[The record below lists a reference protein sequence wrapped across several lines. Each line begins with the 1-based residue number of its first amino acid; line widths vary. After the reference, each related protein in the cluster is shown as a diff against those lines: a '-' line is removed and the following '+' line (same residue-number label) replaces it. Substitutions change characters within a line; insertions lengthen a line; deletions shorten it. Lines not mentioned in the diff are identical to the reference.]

1 MLVHERSSSAVVA
14 IAIVWQSHH
23 AIALLKHVQWSINV
37 VYVCVC
43 KRANFNFTMYRI
55 GEDMHGVNNESE
67 QFFFKHFHVLNIL
80 PWIYFVVQKEGVN
93 VHQKTGIPSWV
104 CKQLLQGF
112 NLWFV
117 KLHTNSLLL
126 SNIWRHKFFPLQD
139 FSLFENR
146 KMGLVKSEKKCGIDF
161 RGFEPENVIESF
173 WWEV

>member
-1 MLVHERSSSAVVA
+1 MYTLCDVPQIMLVHERSSWAVVA

-104 CKQLLQGF
+104 CILQAIITRF
-112 NLWFV
+112 QFV
-117 KLHTNSLLL
+117 IRQAPHNFVVVVKHLTTQIL
-126 SNIWRHKFFPLQD
+126 SAARFF
-139 FSLFENR
+139 F
-146 KMGLVKSEKKCGIDF
+146 V
-161 RGFEPENVIESF
+161 
-173 WWEV
+173 